1 MPAGRIDAR
10 SLLADRLADRRQ
22 AQGRENPAMISRR
35 ILAGLAALAGAG
47 ALMLVPAAAAA
58 APSHPSAVRSAASA
72 PKYVSSIKCGG
83 DVCIQDFTSPDDP
96 PGFRTFLIG
105 ANGSTFRGHFRLAGP
120 TFVGNSP
127 TRTWRPHGIGGSGG
141 YWGVVIR
148 VKTGWY
154 CARAYKT
161 SGKSIGRKCQHV

>member
-1 MPAGRIDAR
+1 
-10 SLLADRLADRRQ
+10 
-22 AQGRENPAMISRR
+22 MISRR
-35 ILAGLAALAGAG
+35 ILAGLTASAGAG
-47 ALMLVPAAAAA
+47 ALVLVPAAATAA
-58 APSHPSAVRSAASA
+58 ATRLPAGSAASSTA
-72 PKYVSSIKCGG
+72 PEYVSPIKCGG

-96 PGFRTFLIG
+96 PGFRTFLVG

-141 YWGVVIR
+141 YWAVVIR